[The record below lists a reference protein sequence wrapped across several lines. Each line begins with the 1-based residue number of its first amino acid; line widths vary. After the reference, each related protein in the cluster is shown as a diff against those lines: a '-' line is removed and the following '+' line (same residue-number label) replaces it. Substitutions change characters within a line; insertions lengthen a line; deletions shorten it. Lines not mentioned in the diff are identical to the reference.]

1 MAKKISTETGE
12 VARGRARRARCVAHR
27 LAVETSP
34 AAGSRLGPRP
44 RPVAAAPRLE
54 LATMSATSSIV
65 VTLPATRVVAR
76 AHLRAASRSP
86 PRASSPPPVPRA
98 SPSPRAAAPPSSAVP
113 VRPETRP
120 RPRLRRDR
128 VSPRAVPTAERR
140 ATAKTFP
147 SRCIVPRR
155 SLPRL
160 GLPPTPAS
168 IHPVPP
174 RRAGEGETEPSEP
187 EPPAPE
193 VKSDPFGFGTSTG
206 EPDKIQPDSTP
217 PRAVSGTRGH
227 LFHLHPPHLPLR
239 RFLLLH
245 LRPEERHRGIR
256 RSRGRSRRAPPTS
269 SRDSRRRAY
278 YTRRRVASPVVG
290 TIHITR
296 TDARIEAKTI

>member
-1 MAKKISTETGE
+1 M
-12 VARGRARRARCVAHR
+12 
-27 LAVETSP
+27 L
-34 AAGSRLGPRP
+34 
-44 RPVAAAPRLE
+44 
-54 LATMSATSSIV
+54 
-65 VTLPATRVVAR
+65 
-76 AHLRAASRSP
+76 
-86 PRASSPPPVPRA
+86 
-98 SPSPRAAAPPSSAVP
+98 
-113 VRPETRP
+113 PETRP

-206 EPDKIQPDSTP
+206 EPDKIQPGFDTAEGGKVGP
-217 PRAVSGTRGH
+217 
-227 LFHLHPPHLPLR
+227 
-239 RFLLLH
+239 
-245 LRPEERHRGIR
+245 
-256 RSRGRSRRAPPTS
+256 
-269 SRDSRRRAY
+269 
-278 YTRRRVASPVVG
+278 VG
-290 TIHITR
+290 TFFISILLIFLFGASFFFTSVPR
-296 TDARIEAKTI
+296 NAIEGFVDLADDPDAPTNVFR

>member
-1 MAKKISTETGE
+1 LADTVARCASAPLAPSTPTWQAPRRGKAPGMAKKISTETGE
-12 VARGRARRARCVAHR
+12 VARGRARRAIVSR
-27 LAVETSP
+27 AVSRSRSRQQQGADSVPDSDPSP
-34 AAGSRLGPRP
+34 PRLGSNSRRCRRRRPSWSLFPR
-44 RPVAAAPRLE
+44 RASWR
-54 LATMSATSSIV
+54 
-65 VTLPATRVVAR
+65 AR
-76 AHLRAASRSP
+76 LRAASRSP
-86 PRASSPPPVPRA
+86 PLASSPPPVPRA

-206 EPDKIQPDSTP
+206 EPDKIQPGFDTAEGGKVGP
-217 PRAVSGTRGH
+217 
-227 LFHLHPPHLPLR
+227 
-239 RFLLLH
+239 
-245 LRPEERHRGIR
+245 
-256 RSRGRSRRAPPTS
+256 
-269 SRDSRRRAY
+269 
-278 YTRRRVASPVVG
+278 VG
-290 TIHITR
+290 TFFISILLIFLFGASFFFTSVPR
-296 TDARIEAKTI
+296 NAIEGFVDLADDPDAPTNVFR